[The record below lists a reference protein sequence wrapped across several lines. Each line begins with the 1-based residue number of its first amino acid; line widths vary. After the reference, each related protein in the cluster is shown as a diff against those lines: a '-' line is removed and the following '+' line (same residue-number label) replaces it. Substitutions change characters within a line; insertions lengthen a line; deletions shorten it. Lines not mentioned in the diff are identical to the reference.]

1 MIKEHSFLSPF
12 FYISLFYMFALIVNV
27 CRFVLNISTVARV
40 VGELWVR
47 AAVGGWVPYV
57 QVHVRAE
64 RVEAWVLDRRTPPLL
79 LSAVGGM
86 RRGDGGHGGG
96 SLRVEVAL
104 VGHALGRPDGSKQ
117 AGHGREAA
125 GPREVWLWRKE
136 TKTIRAVRTLFLSS
150 CGWFVRCPKRTKGA
164 VSQCYIFPWL
174 LLTSP
179 ATVLC
184 CYQPCGRDHLTVV
197 SRFQPKWNDLPSQV
211 KMAS

>member
-1 MIKEHSFLSPF
+1 
-12 FYISLFYMFALIVNV
+12 MFALIVNV

-64 RVEAWVLDRRTPPLL
+64 RVEAWVLDWCTPPLL
-79 LSAVGGM
+79 LSTVGGM

-136 TKTIRAVRTLFLSS
+136 TKTIRAVRTLFLS
-150 CGWFVRCPKRTKGA
+150 WFVRCPKLTKGA

-174 LLTSP
+174 FLTSP
-179 ATVLC
+179 AIVLC
-184 CYQPCGRDHLTVV
+184 CYQPFGRDHLTVV
-197 SRFQPKWNDLPSQV
+197 SLFLNLVSRCQLKWNNLPSQV